1 MPAIAETN
9 RQTTP
14 APNAGDLTGRDRMVW
29 NVMASWAGHAI
40 FLAAG
45 FIMPRQIDRHIGQ
58 IGLGVWDFGWTAV
71 NYFFLA
77 QIGVGVAINRYVAKH
92 RAVGDVEGLSRT
104 ISAAMALQIAAASI
118 VMLLTAASAAWL
130 PGLFRDRLGGEL
142 AVGQWVIALL
152 GTSVA
157 VRMAFQVF
165 NGVVTGCHR
174 WDLHNLLNST
184 AYALTVAGMLYAL
197 SSGYG
202 LVAVSVIYLVGA
214 VVNEVARMLLA
225 YRVCPELRIALTRV
239 RWNDARQLLA
249 FGAKLSSIDAV
260 KIVVAQLTGML
271 VLSQIGVA
279 TLAVY
284 SRLSALIRHTETML
298 YKFSLP
304 LTPTVSSLQGSGRG
318 EEVRQLFVSGTRT
331 AAYVA
336 WPMLIGLAVAGD
348 SVLQLWMGPRYDE
361 HVVLAWMAAASMFP
375 LTQQPLEMIL
385 VGLNLHGRFAMFSI
399 VGSILGFIGSVIAM
413 RWFGWELLGLAGIGL
428 IVANAES
435 LWIAVHT
442 CRRLSIPVRE
452 YFVGAYTGPLACAVP
467 FAIVL
472 AAIRLAVPDAPLARI
487 LLSALF
493 GSAVLLSLYWRRLLS
508 PEQRAQVVKRLNR
521 RIAVWAS
528 TQPGSV

>member
-1 MPAIAETN
+1 MPAIAES
-9 RQTTP
+9 RP
-14 APNAGDLTGRDRMVW
+14 AASAPTGRDLTGRDRMVW
-29 NVMASWAGHAI
+29 NVFASWAGHAV

-45 FIMPRQIDRHIGQ
+45 FIMPRQIDQHIGQ
-58 IGLGVWDFGWTAV
+58 IGLGVWDFGWAAV

-92 RAVGDVEGLSRT
+92 RAVGDVDGLSRM

-118 VMLLTAASAAWL
+118 VLLLTAVSAEWL
-130 PGLFRDRLGGEL
+130 PDLFRERLGGEL
-142 AVGQWVIALL
+142 VVGQQVIALL
-152 GTSVA
+152 GASVA

-184 AYALTVAGMLYAL
+184 AYALTVTTMLYAL

-202 LVAVSVIYLVGA
+202 LVGISAIYLGGA
-214 VVNEVARMLLA
+214 ILNELARMILA
-225 YRVCPELRIALTRV
+225 YRVCPELHIALFRV
-239 RWNDARQLLA
+239 RWADARPLLA

-260 KIVVAQLTGML
+260 KIIVAQLTGML

-304 LTPTVSSLQGSGRG
+304 LTPTVSSLQGSGRDA
-318 EEVRQLFVSGTRT
+318 EVQTLFIGSTRT
-331 AAYVA
+331 AAYIA
-336 WPMLIGLAVAGD
+336 WPMLLGLAMAGD
-348 SVLQLWMGPRYDE
+348 AILELWMGPRYDQ

-399 VGSILGFIGSVIAM
+399 VGSILGFIGSVIAL
-413 RWFGWELLGLAGIGL
+413 RWLGWELLGLAGIGL
-428 IVANAES
+428 IVANVES

-442 CRRLSIPVRE
+442 CRRLSIPVRA
-452 YFVGAYTGPLACAVP
+452 YFVGAYRGPLVCAVP
-467 FAIVL
+467 FVIVL
-472 AAIRLAVPDAPLARI
+472 GVVRFFFPDEPLTRL
-487 LLSALF
+487 LLSMAL
-493 GSAVLLSLYWRRLLS
+493 GGAVLVPLYWRRLLS
-508 PEQRAQVVKRLNR
+508 PEQRELVLKRFNR
-521 RIAVWAS
+521 RRVVVSVS
-528 TQPGSV
+528 TEPGRV